1 MRNRIHTPRISL
13 RHKFI
18 LTYAAVTL
26 AAVLAAEGITLGV
39 TALIVRQSL
48 STITV
53 WGLPATL
60 LPLAAALVGLLLGT
74 WACGRVA
81 NRLQRALKASRAWL
95 SRPPPSGFIAKIPMP
110 CCRAASSAWRT
121 KQG

>member
-1 MRNRIHTPRISL
+1 MRNSIHTPRISL

-26 AAVLAAEGITLGV
+26 AAVLVAEGITLGV
-39 TALIVRQSL
+39 TALIIRQPL
-48 STITV
+48 STITG

-60 LPLAAALVGLLLGT
+60 LPLAAALVGLLLGA

-81 NRLQRALKASRAWL
+81 NRLQHALKTSRAWMRVT
-95 SRPPPSGFIAKIPMP
+95 SDPFS
-110 CCRAASSAWRT
+110 W
-121 KQG
+121 